1 MSIFSKI
8 KGAKK
13 AAAQHKQ
20 AKASEIPVEK
30 KDIPVPYRHIPT
42 HAAVDALTGAPS
54 SWREE
59 DRAAIKDHH
68 KRRSLMTRNSSML
81 SGTLHPSSSYT
92 GSEFS
97 NGGMM
102 PAASSSRQS
111 PNRLDTRR
119 SYQGTGHYQPSPLV
133 SNGVSPTGSEHS
145 NSSSSSHLVEIPRV
159 QHLPPSS
166 RASTHGHHLPPMDE
180 QPKVQHLPPSS
191 RTSLHGHHLS
201 PMDNT
206 PRTTARKVGEAPQ
219 FSTPPSRVSPA
230 TAPTAAATP
239 VSNKKR
245 SWGFMKRNS
254 QGPAIAVH

>member
-1 MSIFSKI
+1 MFPFVPRSPSPSLALLTTSASPVTIRNMSIFSKI

-133 SNGVSPTGSEHS
+133 SNGKQWKHDPSE
-145 NSSSSSHLVEIPRV
+145 RY
-159 QHLPPSS
+159 
-166 RASTHGHHLPPMDE
+166 
-180 QPKVQHLPPSS
+180 
-191 RTSLHGHHLS
+191 
-201 PMDNT
+201 
-206 PRTTARKVGEAPQ
+206 
-219 FSTPPSRVSPA
+219 
-230 TAPTAAATP
+230 
-239 VSNKKR
+239 
-245 SWGFMKRNS
+245 
-254 QGPAIAVH
+254 

>member
-13 AAAQHKQ
+13 AAEKHKQ

-30 KDIPVPYRHIPT
+30 KDAPVPYRHIPT
-42 HAAVDALTGAPS
+42 HAAADALTGTPS

-59 DRAAIKDHH
+59 DRAAIQHHH
-68 KRRSLMTRNSSML
+68 KRRSMMTRNSSMI

-97 NGGMM
+97 NGVG
-102 PAASSSRQS
+102 PAASSSRPS
-111 PNRLDTRR
+111 PTRLETRK
-119 SYQGTGHYQPSPLV
+119 SYQGTGHYQPSPLG

-145 NSSSSSHLVEIPRV
+145 NSSSSSHLVELPRV

-166 RASTHGHHLPPMDE
+166 RAS
-180 QPKVQHLPPSS
+180 V
-191 RTSLHGHHLS
+191 HGHHLS
-201 PMDNT
+201 PMGNT
-206 PRTTARKVGEAPQ
+206 PRTTTRKLGEAPQ
-219 FSTPPSRVSPA
+219 LSTPPSRVLPV
-230 TAPTAAATP
+230 TAPVVAPTP
-239 VSNKKR
+239 VNPKKR
-245 SWGFMKRNS
+245 SWGFMKRNG